1 MHGGHAENLAPLPPP
16 ELGADHAVDAGADG
30 VARLVDEDAGV
41 VVELDDGAVGPLDLL
56 PGPHDDGVPDVAA
69 LDLVGRRRGAHA
81 GVRGAA
87 LLLDDGYD
95 AVTCRRMWLVKC
107 GVMLGTTLRCG
118 IDDR

>member
-16 ELGADHAVDAGADG
+16 ELGADDAVDTGADG

-41 VVELDDGAVGPLDLL
+41 VVELDDRAVGPLDLL
-56 PGPHDDGVPDVAA
+56 PGPHDDGVADVAA

-81 GVRGAA
+81 GIRRAA

-95 AVTCRRMWLVKC
+95 AVTCRRKVVSYCIVREL
-107 GVMLGTTLRCG
+107 
-118 IDDR
+118 DRPWGRI